1 MIPVL
6 SAEQTRI
13 ADNWT
18 IEHEPIVSLDLM
30 ERAAAACT
38 GWISAHYGRST
49 RFRILCGP
57 GNNGGD
63 GLAIARQLYQ
73 SGYDVTVDRISVNDR
88 FSADHLANFHR
99 LQPLLGE
106 DLREIRAEA
115 DFSGIDPEVV
125 LIGPNLPHTWAS
137 REKIRPGE
145 PHCGQR
151 EL

>member
-88 FSADHLANFHR
+88 YSTDHLRISIGCSPCSAR
-99 LQPLLGE
+99 TCGRSEPK
-106 DLREIRAEA
+106 RTSVASIRK
-115 DFSGIDPEVV
+115 S
-125 LIGPNLPHTWAS
+125 
-137 REKIRPGE
+137 
-145 PHCGQR
+145 C
-151 EL
+151 